1 MERRKPVIEFFQNR
15 REIKKVTKESGKDCS
30 NYYTVGLAKSGPTPP
45 CIDCPPQSELPKCRN
60 DMPGCKVELNHCGLN
75 MAFEKYMADGG
86 RPGKAGKSQLG
97 LMLSQPENERVMSAT
112 RSTGV
117 NDENYI
123 SPSQK
128 LLGKPNPKF
137 LIPPVVVPPILDIDY
152 WRTNNLVTRSGINA
166 TTPFD
171 EEASGYVPRDDGKCR
186 GCPEGMVEASCYQLP
201 NTETCSDD
209 PTPINPPAKGYEYS
223 LPFIKHDKVI
233 QVIPLNDAVEPGLV
247 ESGVVDSLD
256 NVIVEPFQGLG
267 NLIIGGDISGQIT
280 QNVEITDNTGGQPV
294 PPPSWSIVLPPD
306 DESNCPTAFPQGRDD
321 GGGVMSPVGTNSG
334 SAFEW
339 TGGAGSGFE
348 ARLIFPQTNDGDPPA
363 QQLGFFLK
371 DAVNNWEIIDCGS
384 GYGQGPVDM
393 TVTQTLNDSNG
404 VSMTSSWNYTVSF
417 PGGADPGML
426 PWYTS
431 SRGGSNLTLRL
442 SGSSNVTYAEVLES
456 SGFTLGE
463 TITVPCAGLTWAI
476 ENLLFFGVAG
486 AVNCANGPLVFTLS
500 SNEIFGAP
508 GRLDPGMR
516 FPDENKTLT
525 HREDWRKLPCQ
536 TCSDLIDTKGVLT
549 DNGYDES
556 NLNVGLPTN
565 FPASECGKS
574 PATAQLNVDTFTSTI
589 VPGVYQNSQIIEP
602 INSNIG
608 ISFTQQ
614 IPPTTIS
621 EENGELLYELHDPN
635 LYQEPEEEL
644 PDQSP
649 NTANVYDPRFTGY
662 GASNRSYNEPMTG
675 QTRFYYKD
683 VDCIRMPN
691 YIVRSKIDVNA
702 WADRYGPAPDGF
714 AHGNPET
721 HNIRTL
727 ANNAFLDATIEQRTS
742 LMQSL
747 MRKRNAELYQL
758 RMMPMS
764 NNLGGNRAS
773 AGGGTFS
780 QNPVR

>member
-1 MERRKPVIEFFQNR
+1 M
-15 REIKKVTKESGKDCS
+15 
-30 NYYTVGLAKSGPTPP
+30 
-45 CIDCPPQSELPKCRN
+45 
-60 DMPGCKVELNHCGLN
+60 
-75 MAFEKYMADGG
+75 
-86 RPGKAGKSQLG
+86 
-97 LMLSQPENERVMSAT
+97 
-112 RSTGV
+112 
-117 NDENYI
+117 
-123 SPSQK
+123 
-128 LLGKPNPKF
+128 
-137 LIPPVVVPPILDIDY
+137 
-152 WRTNNLVTRSGINA
+152 
-166 TTPFD
+166 
-171 EEASGYVPRDDGKCR
+171 
-186 GCPEGMVEASCYQLP
+186 
-201 NTETCSDD
+201 
-209 PTPINPPAKGYEYS
+209 
-223 LPFIKHDKVI
+223 
-233 QVIPLNDAVEPGLV
+233 
-247 ESGVVDSLD
+247 
-256 NVIVEPFQGLG
+256 
-267 NLIIGGDISGQIT
+267 
-280 QNVEITDNTGGQPV
+280 
-294 PPPSWSIVLPPD
+294 PPD

-384 GYGQGPVDM
+384 GYGQGPVEM